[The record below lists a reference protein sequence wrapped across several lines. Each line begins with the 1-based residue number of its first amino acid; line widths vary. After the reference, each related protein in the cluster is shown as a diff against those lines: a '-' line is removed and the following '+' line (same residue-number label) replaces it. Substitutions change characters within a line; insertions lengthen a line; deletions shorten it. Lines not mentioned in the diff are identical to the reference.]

1 MNFCPPVFL
10 LLIFAPALWAQGA
23 PESTKT
29 MFEVSRE
36 IQREVESLAKLDA
49 SKYHQ
54 SIDGIRQSLE
64 KYIDNKKRVCNGEFS
79 TVIIQNSAEKTEPP
93 HKLTRDEKK
102 LCFRELKAFQITFLN
117 NMYLARKNY
126 LDFLH
131 QKRLEELTLAREE
144 AVKSVQA
151 GFDRQ
156 SIP

>member
-1 MNFCPPVFL
+1 MKGIVVVL
-10 LLIFAPALWAQGA
+10 LLLSPFIRAQEGA
-23 PESTKT
+23 QKT

-36 IQREVESLAKLDA
+36 IQKEVESLAKLEADNYYQA
-49 SKYHQ
+49 
-54 SIDGIRQSLE
+54 IDGVRERIE

-79 TVIIQNSAEKTEPP
+79 TVIIQNASEKSAPP
-93 HKLTRDEKK
+93 HKLSREEKK
-102 LCFRELKAFQITFLN
+102 LCFRELKAFQVTFIN

-126 LDFLH
+126 LDYLH
-131 QKRLEELTLAREE
+131 QRRLEDLSKAREE

>member
-1 MNFCPPVFL
+1 MKHLL
-10 LLIFAPALWAQGA
+10 LLIILFCQPLFSQEAGQ
-23 PESTKT
+23 KT

-36 IQREVESLAKLDA
+36 IQSEVESLATLA
-49 SKYHQ
+49 PEKYFQ
-54 SIDGIRQSLE
+54 TIDGIREKIE

-79 TVIIQNSAEKTEPP
+79 TVIIQNSGEQSAPP
-93 HKLTRDEKK
+93 HKLSREEKK
-102 LCFRELKAFQITFLN
+102 LCFRELKAFQVTFIN

-126 LDFLH
+126 LDYLH
-131 QKRLEELTLAREE
+131 KVRLEDLGKAREE

>member
-1 MNFCPPVFL
+1 MNYL
-10 LLIFAPALWAQGA
+10 LALTILISLSLSAQ
-23 PESTKT
+23 ESAQKT

-36 IQREVESLAKLDA
+36 IQGEVESLAVLAPD
-49 SKYHQ
+49 KYFQ
-54 SIDGIRQSLE
+54 TIDGIRERIE

-79 TVIIQNSAEKTEPP
+79 TVIIQNSGEQSAPP
-93 HKLTRDEKK
+93 HKLSREEKK
-102 LCFRELKAFQITFLN
+102 LCFRELKAFQVTFIN

-126 LDFLH
+126 LDYLH
-131 QKRLEELTLAREE
+131 KQRVEDLAKAREE

>member
-1 MNFCPPVFL
+1 MKYFYFATLLIMNFVH
-10 LLIFAPALWAQGA
+10 AQEGA
-23 PESTKT
+23 QKT

-36 IQREVESLAKLDA
+36 IQSDVEALAKLVPD
-49 SKYHQ
+49 KYFQ
-54 SIDGIRQSLE
+54 TIDGVREKIE

-79 TVIIQNSAEKTEPP
+79 TVIIQNSAEQSAPP
-93 HKLTRDEKK
+93 HKLSRDEKR
-102 LCFRELKAFQITFLN
+102 LCFRELKAFQVTFIN

-126 LDFLH
+126 LDYLH
-131 QKRLEELTLAREE
+131 KERLEDLAKAREE